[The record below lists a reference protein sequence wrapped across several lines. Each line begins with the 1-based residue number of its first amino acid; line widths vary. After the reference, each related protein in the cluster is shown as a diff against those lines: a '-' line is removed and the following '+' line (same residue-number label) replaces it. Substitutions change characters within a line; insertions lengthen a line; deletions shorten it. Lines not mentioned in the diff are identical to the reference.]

1 MPIFWQNEVL
11 IISELRYANSKILCP
26 SLSAQSPVNRKIY
39 GTFFCYT
46 PFACAGLNKKKG
58 SNNIAMFK
66 QINII

>member
-1 MPIFWQNEVL
+1 MIFLEYVD
-11 IISELRYANSKILCP
+11 SRA
-26 SLSAQSPVNRKIY
+26 SLSAAESCKSQDLRD
-39 GTFFCYT
+39 FFCYT

>member
-1 MPIFWQNEVL
+1 INELQKMV
-11 IISELRYANSKILCP
+11 EWYKIP
-26 SLSAQSPVNRKIY
+26 LSPQQSPVNRKIY

-46 PFACAGLNKKKG
+46 PFACAGLNKKRG